1 MERSRMIGSVDN
13 FDGQQNLQE
22 WIQMVNRA
30 AEFAGWTDDATFK
43 AAMFRLRGEAG
54 EHAEQLKSEGK
65 ITSWP
70 ELQVALKDRFETAG
84 KEQWHQ
90 FLLNTG
96 TQGSK
101 TVQEWAQT
109 VRMLSLRALGSE
121 PLGIKEEGEEPM
133 TAEQKL
139 IAETAQKE
147 ARKNL
152 LDFMRRTNFVRGLRS
167 NLRQM
172 VWRRKCKTFDDAVKT
187 AAEEEAVEA
196 SHREEEVLSCYVKGF
211 PEPTTT
217 GLVEKIVAA
226 LEMRDEERKEKK
238 EKGTEASRTKKQKPG
253 PAGVTERSEDE
264 YEGDEDEQGGARRKY
279 YPNRATPRPNGNSS
293 DARPQY
299 REQLPLPRQAR
310 FQNGP
315 TTAREWRRAELP
327 NGRRVGGYDNQARRE
342 RDLTL
347 NLCFNCH
354 RPGHRAFECP
364 TSQRQQGNGYRRL
377 Y

>member
-226 LEMRDEERKEKK
+226 LEMREEERKEKK
-238 EKGTEASRTKKQKPG
+238 EKGQKHLGQRNKSPDPLVQPKDQKTNTRETKTNKGERAENTIP
-253 PAGVTERSEDE
+253 TERL
-264 YEGDEDEQGGARRKY
+264 
-279 YPNRATPRPNGNSS
+279 PRPNGNSS

-327 NGRRVGGYDNQARRE
+327 E
-342 RDLTL
+342 RQ
-347 NLCFNCH
+347 
-354 RPGHRAFECP
+354 EV
-364 TSQRQQGNGYRRL
+364 RRL
-377 Y
+377 RQPGQAGEGP